1 MEKKKKI
8 NEELSIDES
17 FDLIE
22 KKIEAMKS
30 DDISLEETFDRFKE
44 GLDLLKLAQSK
55 IDTIEKK
62 VLLISSD
69 GEVKDFE

>member
-1 MEKKKKI
+1 
-8 NEELSIDES
+8 
-17 FDLIE
+17 
-22 KKIEAMKS
+22 MKS
-30 DDISLEETFDRFKE
+30 DDISLEEAFDRFKE

>member
-8 NEELSIDES
+8 KEELSIDES

-30 DDISLEETFDRFKE
+30 DDISLEEAFDRFKE

-62 VLLISSD
+62 VLLISSE
-69 GEVKDFE
+69 GEVKDFA

>member
-30 DDISLEETFDRFKE
+30 DDISLEEAFDRFKE

>member
-1 MEKKKKI
+1 MEKKKKT

-30 DDISLEETFDRFKE
+30 DDISLEEAFDRFKE

-62 VLLISSD
+62 VLLINSD

>member
-1 MEKKKKI
+1 MEKKKKT

-30 DDISLEETFDRFKE
+30 DDISLEKSFDCFKE
-44 GLDLLKLAQSK
+44 GLDLLKLAKSK

-62 VLLISSD
+62 VMIISSE
-69 GEVKDFE
+69 GEAGDFE

>member
-30 DDISLEETFDRFKE
+30 DDISLEEAFDRFKE

-62 VLLISSD
+62 VLLISSE

>member
-30 DDISLEETFDRFKE
+30 DDISLEEAFDRFKE

-55 IDTIEKK
+55 IRFC
-62 VLLISSD
+62 L
-69 GEVKDFE
+69 